1 MEKLTT
7 SQNRTDKKAKFNEKS
22 KDGTTDDVVTMLCMF
37 FLFCCCFCSK
47 FSYIYLLLY
56 TQTKH
61 YKIVKASTDIPR
73 INHCMVKRKSNDFR
87 IIKILFA

>member
-37 FLFCCCFCSK
+37 FFV
-47 FSYIYLLLY
+47 LLLFLFQVFVY
-56 TQTKH
+56 IFIIIHTN
-61 YKIVKASTDIPR
+61 KA
-73 INHCMVKRKSNDFR
+73 
-87 IIKILFA
+87 L